1 MKTGNIFH
9 KLFFNGLVLL
19 SALCVNAQYYEYKPI
34 ENFGGKSQLHEF
46 LSSEMV
52 YPAKAL
58 SEKVEGTVVIHFG
71 VNKMGEVTYSDI
83 QQSVSDDLDAEALR
97 LFRYFLWEPAAYRST
112 PVDDEAVMEVDFK
125 IKKYQRN
132 VKKRG
137 YDQIIYPY
145 SLVDSSFTI
154 FKPAQLTRPPRPIFE
169 KQGMR
174 FADFIQQNMVY
185 PSVALKQSISGMV
198 EMFFVVEPTGRV
210 SNIKLLKSVS
220 GGCNE
225 EAVRLLKM
233 LYWAPGIHGEKAV
246 RTEMIMQI
254 RFNLADFQ
262 EMRYI
267 PPSNNNQF

>member
-1 MKTGNIFH
+1 
-9 KLFFNGLVLL
+9 
-19 SALCVNAQYYEYKPI
+19 
-34 ENFGGKSQLHEF
+34 
-46 LSSEMV
+46 
-52 YPAKAL
+52 
-58 SEKVEGTVVIHFG
+58 
-71 VNKMGEVTYSDI
+71 
-83 QQSVSDDLDAEALR
+83 
-97 LFRYFLWEPAAYRST
+97 
-112 PVDDEAVMEVDFK
+112 
-125 IKKYQRN
+125 
-132 VKKRG
+132 
-137 YDQIIYPY
+137 
-145 SLVDSSFTI
+145 
-154 FKPAQLTRPPRPIFE
+154 
-169 KQGMR
+169 MR

-233 LYWAPGIHGEKAV
+233 LSWAPGIHGEKAV

>member
-1 MKTGNIFH
+1 MKTGGNIFINC
-9 KLFFNGLVLL
+9 FNGLVLL

-132 VKKRG
+132 VKKSVVMIRLSIPIALLIVHLRFSNLHNSPG
-137 YDQIIYPY
+137 RLARF
-145 SLVDSSFTI
+145 S
-154 FKPAQLTRPPRPIFE
+154 KTR
-169 KQGMR
+169 MR

-198 EMFFVVEPTGRV
+198 EMFFCG
-210 SNIKLLKSVS
+210 
-220 GGCNE
+220 
-225 EAVRLLKM
+225 
-233 LYWAPGIHGEKAV
+233 
-246 RTEMIMQI
+246 
-254 RFNLADFQ
+254 
-262 EMRYI
+262 
-267 PPSNNNQF
+267 